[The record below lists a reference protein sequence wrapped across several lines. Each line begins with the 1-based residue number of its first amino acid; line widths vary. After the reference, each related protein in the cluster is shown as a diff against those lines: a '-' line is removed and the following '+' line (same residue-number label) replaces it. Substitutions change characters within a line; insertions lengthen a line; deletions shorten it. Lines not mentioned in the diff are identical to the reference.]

1 MKWYPNQ
8 TFINESHVPNMRLAS
23 RIAILLF
30 SISVVS
36 VILVGRCGLK
46 LDEELRV
53 ESSVSGPMS
62 PDNGISTYQSM
73 YNDEESDFMRRKEDE
88 HRIETQRLINE
99 ISELKRKLETY
110 QKLQDDIQPIPIKN
124 MVSHNLLGVEEC
136 GEFIEKQIAAAE
148 IKQGVQLNNEYEILP
163 FSHFTF
169 SRVYPV
175 ELGLGKRVVEK
186 PIGYRRKDLLE
197 VFVRALEI
205 INKDRK
211 GRFRYTVEDFVEGVF
226 RNDPTTGTQYTL
238 YFRERNVSRTYRTLT
253 LMRPFA
259 PIQIV
264 SDDMEKTSKQL
275 INVILPLSG
284 RIDKFRNFMDKFV
297 KVGIRHD
304 KRIFLTVVYFG
315 LEGLHDVQTIL
326 TKVSHDTKFRNF
338 KLLTLNDTFSRGKGL
353 HVGAQ
358 HWTKGDVLLFMCDVD
373 VIFSTKFLER
383 CRLNTTPG
391 KKVYYPIVFSLYNP
405 SVVYSLQ
412 GKEVPPEAEQ
422 LLISRDTGFWRDFG
436 YGMTCQYRSDF
447 LDIKGFDED
456 IIGWGGED
464 VMLYRKYV
472 RSKLMVIRATDPGI
486 FHMWHEK
493 KCDNQ
498 FLSIEQHRACLR
510 SRALSEASH
519 AQLGLL
525 AFREELNKHVN
536 NSVSFQRTIST
547 KAEMT
552 NIAEAGISGA

>member
-1 MKWYPNQ
+1 MTWYLKQ
-8 TFINESHVPNMRLAS
+8 TISAGRHVLNMRLAS

-53 ESSVSGPMS
+53 ESSLPGPLS
-62 PDNGISTYQSM
+62 PDLGISPFQSM
-73 YNDEESDFMRRKEDE
+73 YNDEESDVMRRKEDE
-88 HRIETQRLINE
+88 HRIETQRLLNE
-99 ISELKRKLETY
+99 IDDLKRKLETY

-124 MVSHNLLGVEEC
+124 VASHNLLGVEEC
-136 GEFIEKQIAAAE
+136 GEYVEKQISSAE
-148 IKQGVQLNNEYEILP
+148 MKRGVQLNNEYEVLP

-175 ELGLGKRVVEK
+175 DLGLGKRVVEK

-211 GRFRYTVEDFVEGVF
+211 GRSRYTVEDFVEGVF
-226 RNDPTTGTQYTL
+226 RNDPTTGTQYSL
-238 YFRERNVSRTYRTLT
+238 YFKERNVSRTYRTLT

-259 PIQIV
+259 PIQVV
-264 SDDMEKTSKQL
+264 SDETEKTSKQL
-275 INVILPLSG
+275 INIILPLSG
-284 RIDKFRNFMDKFV
+284 RIDTFRNFMDKFV

-315 LEGLHDVQTIL
+315 LEGLHDVQSIL

-353 HVGAQ
+353 QVGAQ
-358 HWTKGDVLLFMCDVD
+358 HWTKGDVLLFLCDVD

-383 CRLNTTPG
+383 CRLNSSPG

-412 GKEVPPEAEQ
+412 GKEVPSEAEQ

-456 IIGWGGED
+456 IVGWGGED

-472 RSKLMVIRATDPGI
+472 RSKILVIRATDPGI
-486 FHMWHEK
+486 FHIWHEK

-525 AFREELNKHVN
+525 AFRDELIKHAN
-536 NSVSFQRTIST
+536 NTILLQRTINT
-547 KAEMT
+547 KIETANMLED
-552 NIAEAGISGA
+552 AVSGA